1 MFRPQIRLNFV
12 YSRRFCRNFGWS
24 KTGWED
30 NALKVAFEQYKVY
43 YKNKDI
49 DPFYVNYN

>member
-1 MFRPQIRLNFV
+1 MLAPIIKLNFV
-12 YSRRFCRNFGWS
+12 YSRRFRRNFGWS
-24 KTGWED
+24 KTGWEEET
-30 NALKVAFEQYKVY
+30 LKRVLEQYKVY